1 MKQTLHPL
9 CVETQERMQ
18 DWPLAMSIRSNER
31 SRDEESDDKVE
42 GLIIG
47 EAIII
52 LLMHN
57 DWGS

>member
-1 MKQTLHPL
+1 
-9 CVETQERMQ
+9 
-18 DWPLAMSIRSNER
+18 MSIRSNER

-52 LLMHN
+52 LLMDKGKVN
-57 DWGS
+57 NFSGLKEKVKYLSGIKE

>member
-1 MKQTLHPL
+1 
-9 CVETQERMQ
+9 MQ
-18 DWPLAMSIRSNER
+18 DWPLAMSVRSNER
-31 SRDEESDDKVE
+31 RRDEESDDKVE

-52 LLMHN
+52 LLMDI

>member
-18 DWPLAMSIRSNER
+18 DWPLAMSVMSNER
-31 SRDEESDDKVE
+31 RRDEESDDKVE

-52 LLMHN
+52 LLMDI